1 MSDVEA
7 RIRDMAGRSS
17 MTAAAEP
24 ARIVVR
30 ADAEARDAEGSF
42 GRALAAAREARGL
55 TQEDVAV
62 QLRLQRRQVKAIEE
76 EDLAALPV
84 GPFVRGYVRN
94 FARLV
99 DLPAEPLLSLLNAK
113 LRPTEPLRAQA
124 DGSQA
129 VSPIQRVPGEPR
141 SGPWVLGGAVA
152 VLVVLAAFGWWA
164 MRTQRQ
170 APAAPAPAEPAVRAS
185 PETLPAAS
193 AVPPA
198 EAPAAA
204 AAPSTSP
211 ADRPVEAAPA
221 EARSSTTL
229 RLHFRERSWVEIR
242 QADGAVLLSQNNP
255 AGTVQTID
263 GVPPYAL
270 VIGNASKVDLEFGG
284 KPVDLAT
291 STSRGDV
298 ARLRLE

>member
-7 RIRDMAGRSS
+7 RIRDKAGRPST
-17 MTAAAEP
+17 TAAAEP
-24 ARIVVR
+24 ERIVVR
-30 ADAEARDAEGSF
+30 ADLDARDAEGSF

-55 TQEDVAV
+55 TQDDVAV
-62 QLRLQRRQVKAIEE
+62 QLRLHRRQVKAIEA
-76 EDLAALPV
+76 EDLAALPE

-113 LRPTEPLRAQA
+113 LRPTEPLRAQTV
-124 DGSQA
+124 GSQA
-129 VSPIQRVPGEPR
+129 VSPIQRMPGEPK

-152 VLVVLAAFGWWA
+152 ALVVFAAFGWWA
-164 MRTQRQ
+164 MRTEQQ
-170 APAAPAPAEPAVRAS
+170 APAAPVQGESAVRAA
-185 PETLPAAS
+185 PETLPASS
-193 AVPPA
+193 AAPSA
-198 EAPAAA
+198 EATATAAA
-204 AAPSTSP
+204 ASVAS
-211 ADRPVEAAPA
+211 ADQSVVVA
-221 EARSSTTL
+221 EPPSSTAL

-284 KPVDLAT
+284 KPVDL
-291 STSRGDV
+291 STSAGRGDV